1 MGKQFLK
8 SLFLILIVP
17 FSVCEEPIYIEARE
31 EKTKKDWLGSDSI
44 ILHKVKSN
52 GVWAS
57 GFSKDFG

>member
-31 EKTKKDWLGSDSI
+31 KSTKIDWMGSDSI
-44 ILHKVKSN
+44 IIHEVKSKKE
-52 GVWAS
+52 WAS